1 MTAKLLKDYKTDE
14 VPKNVRF
21 MGLDIGT
28 KTLGVAVSDSMQLIA
43 TPVTT
48 LSRVKFTRD
57 ILELKKLIREFDVE
71 AYILGWPMNMDGSE
85 RQRCDMVRSFADE
98 MKNYPDIF
106 GKSPFVAFWD
116 ERLSTATMDN
126 FLDNTVDMRGKKHK
140 KDIIDKLA
148 AQFILQGALDS
159 LR

>member
-1 MTAKLLKDYKTDE
+1 MTAKLLKDYKVE
-14 VPKNVRF
+14 EIPKNTRF
-21 MGLDIGT
+21 MGLDIGK
-28 KTLGVAVSDSMQLIA
+28 KTIGVAVSDSMRMIA

-48 LSRVKFTRD
+48 IHRVKFTRD
-57 ILELKKLIREFDVE
+57 IQELKKLIHEFEVG

-106 GKSPFVAFWD
+106 GDDPFVAFWD

-126 FLDNTVDMRGKKHK
+126 FLDNTVEMRGKKQK
-140 KDIIDKLA
+140 KEIIDKLA

-159 LR
+159 F